1 MEIAENE
8 KGGFRLEMKPFLL
21 YSMMREAAS
30 TAKCLCVYEGFGF
43 EIDVQKSLPETVM
56 GDEARAFQ
64 EILHMIFYLLNMND
78 KGTLNFLVFLESDG
92 GDRDD
97 KNIGFWR
104 SSNPNEYVHIK
115 FDFQITQSS
124 QPDEAISTIHYTG
137 RRQYHN
143 NETKK
148 GLSFS
153 MCKKVGTSFNY
164 KLKIGPYWKHSA
176 LITCKYRTNIDTLYE
191 LK

>member
-1 MEIAENE
+1 
-8 KGGFRLEMKPFLL
+8 
-21 YSMMREAAS
+21 MREAAS

-64 EILHMIFYLLNMND
+64 EILHMIGYLLNMND
-78 KGTLNFLVFLESDG
+78 KGTLNFWVFLESDG

-97 KNIGFWR
+97 KNIGIWR
-104 SSNPNEYVHIK
+104 SSSQNEYVHIK
-115 FDFQITQSS
+115 FDFQITSS

-137 RRQYHN
+137 RRQYYN
-143 NETKK
+143 NETKE

-153 MCKKVGTSFNY
+153 MCKKYGTGRCIIIY
-164 KLKIGPYWKHSA
+164 I
-176 LITCKYRTNIDTLYE
+176 
-191 LK
+191 